1 MDKYYVLVAGSG
13 KTSRANIEALL
24 EDHYYAKG
32 KSGTLVIPYQTKPN
46 PEQVYAIQFSKD
58 KEKDILLFTTD
69 RGRFDGAPSASVSIA
84 EDPVKGAIEFLK
96 GLDASAFLLWAD
108 EDSDCQTILALA
120 KDAGVPCFDLTEG
133 LLPLT
138 PASDIKPAQ
147 SPTIPEQETLEYT
160 SKKGDD
166 EDEEDDEEEEEED
179 DEEDED
185 EEEYEE
191 MDDVYYGLEALAKYI
206 AKEVAKQ
213 VVEELK
219 KAPEA
224 PQA

>member
-1 MDKYYVLVAGSG
+1 MDRYYVLVAGNG

-32 KSGTLVIPYQTKPN
+32 KNGTLVLTYQTKPS

-58 KEKDILLFTTD
+58 KEKELLLFTTEG
-69 RGRFDGAPSASVSIA
+69 GRFDGAPSASVEISA
-84 EDPVKGAIEFLK
+84 DPVTSAMTFLK

-108 EDSDCQTILALA
+108 EDTDCQTILALG
-120 KDAGVPCFDLTEG
+120 KDLGVPCFDLTEG

-138 PASDIKPAQ
+138 PSSDIKPVQA
-147 SPTIPEQETLEYT
+147 PAIPEQETLEYK
-160 SKKGDD
+160 SKAD
-166 EDEEDDEEEEEED
+166 EEDEEEDDEEEEEED
-179 DEEDED
+179 DDEGED

-191 MDDVYYGLEALAKYI
+191 MDDVYFGLEAIAKFI
-206 AKEVAKQ
+206 AKEVAKE
-213 VVEELK
+213 VVEQLK

>member
-1 MDKYYVLVAGSG
+1 MDRYYVLVAGSG

-32 KSGTLVIPYQTKPN
+32 KNGTLVVTYQTKPS
-46 PEQVYAIQFSKD
+46 PEQVQAIQFSKD
-58 KEKDILLFTTD
+58 KDKDLLLFTTAN
-69 RGRFDGAPSASVSIA
+69 GRFDGAPSASVELSD
-84 EDPVKGAIEFLK
+84 DPVSSALSFLK

-108 EDSDCQTILALA
+108 EDSDCQNILALA
-120 KDAGVPCFDLTEG
+120 KEVGIPCFDLTEG

-138 PASDIKPAQ
+138 PSEDIKPSQ
-147 SPTIPEQETLEYT
+147 TPVIPEQETLEYK
-160 SKKGDD
+160 SKKEED
-166 EDEEDDEEEEEED
+166 EEEDDEEEEEED
-179 DEEDED
+179 DDEDED

-191 MDDVYYGLEALAKYI
+191 MDDVYFGLEAIAKFI

-224 PQA
+224 PEA